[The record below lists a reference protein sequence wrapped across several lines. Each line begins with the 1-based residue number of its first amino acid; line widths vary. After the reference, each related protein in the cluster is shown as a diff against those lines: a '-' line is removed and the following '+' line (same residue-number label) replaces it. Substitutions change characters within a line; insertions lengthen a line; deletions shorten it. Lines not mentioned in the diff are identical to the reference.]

1 MADFLTRLAE
11 RTLGLAPTVQSMLAP
26 MYAPGRHF
34 VGAEDSQQGIR
45 DTWDVINQA
54 PTVGAATEDTQGGVR
69 GQEVSVQD
77 KLPEPSP
84 GDLVEQ
90 TVNSPEMLSP
100 LVPQGNR
107 PSTMP
112 TQMHHT
118 IPQSNVQFANDEA
131 SYGSQLKVIHRFADS
146 YHTASRTPEVQPA
159 LDGLTSLGRNEVE
172 SSSGWAPKTE
182 NTRNVPVPGL
192 QATHS
197 SDVTSILL
205 ESHTVST
212 SVEQDQDSGLQFR
225 YARGVLES
233 EEASNVSKETGYP
246 QGIPLHVPQGKR
258 PVGASLVSSVA
269 DVLPVRRPVEPKA
282 IRPQQDTS
290 QVSSQEHS
298 YSRVNKHKVAPVMA
312 ESSTPAPTIQV
323 TIGRIEVRAT
333 PLPNPRSQPRH
344 SEPPVMGLE
353 EYLNQRAKG
362 GY

>member
-26 MYAPGRHF
+26 MYAPGRQF

-54 PTVGAATEDTQGGVR
+54 PTVGAATEDAQGEVR

-84 GDLVEQ
+84 GGLVEQ

-107 PSTMP
+107 PSTIP
-112 TQMHHT
+112 TQMPHT
-118 IPQSNVQFANDEA
+118 NPQSNVQFANDEA
-131 SYGSQLKVIHRFADS
+131 SYGSQLKVIDRFADS

-159 LDGLTSLGRNEVE
+159 LDGLTSLGRNEVK

-182 NTRNVPVPGL
+182 STRNVPVPGL
-192 QATHS
+192 HATHS

-233 EEASNVSKETGYP
+233 EEASNVS
-246 QGIPLHVPQGKR
+246 
-258 PVGASLVSSVA
+258 SVA

-290 QVSSQEHS
+290 QVGSQEHS

-353 EYLNQRAKG
+353 EYLNQRARG